1 MPGRFRDTL
10 VVLSVGCLVT
20 PSLTQGHE
28 PSHQDTITRKIED
41 PVSPPMA
48 GRGVH
53 SRHAYSL
60 PDRGNST
67 SKFPQSASAFSSA
80 SLASE

>member
-10 VVLSVGCLVT
+10 VVLWVGCLVT

-41 PVSPPMA
+41 PVFPPMA

-53 SRHAYSL
+53 SRQAYSL
-60 PDRGNST
+60 PDRGIQRRNSLNRRA
-67 SKFPQSASAFSSA
+67 PLVAR
-80 SLASE
+80 L